1 MISWG
6 CRFPPKNEQ
15 KQVLKITSVIWMVTW
30 NCQTILYEVTQ
41 WSKNLLFPLIQCF
54 ALIRLMELECWRL
67 FQIHSRNCRKISVI
81 EMNFNHSS
89 LQILVRLNSH
99 VTFTNQR
106 YLQLQIPQLI
116 FKCIITTS
124 IDFFLCLFLFLNLS
138 HNIFRC
144 NSTIF
149 CNVHLEQILDNSYR
163 GATSA
168 AHVPKL
174 DKNHVKAATTAFYFS
189 KSR

>member
-1 MISWG
+1 MVSWG

-89 LQILVRLNSH
+89 LQILVRINSH

-116 FKCIITTS
+116 FKWMHVINW
-124 IDFFLCLFLFLNLS
+124 FFFFVFFKSFSQHFDVIQGLLYLV
-138 HNIFRC
+138 NIE
-144 NSTIF
+144 SQWHLKIPWGW
-149 CNVHLEQILDNSYR
+149 NV
-163 GATSA
+163 A
-168 AHVPKL
+168 
-174 DKNHVKAATTAFYFS
+174 
-189 KSR
+189 